1 VCFEYALALGKG
13 LSLPAKIKYN
23 EFKEYTV
30 TIPQKLLFC
39 FLLSVFLCAGIAA
52 LAFTGIFDY
61 GGIVNKSV
69 EILTLVA
76 VFLMLFLILFFCF
89 NVRRDSAG
97 KIQTLA
103 GTDEK
108 IPVTSEH
115 LPETPPSNS
124 PGYEEPEKL
133 EAAKKQPQPEAM
145 PVSPPEVVD
154 IKLIFDD
161 DDIPYLV
168 ESGGFELVDEDI
180 RGALPAGDAR
190 FTKNAEPAEME
201 EFKVVSPFLSAL
213 PPRSSGGGSS
223 GEAAQL
229 EAVTGLSSGF
239 SLFWRPFT
247 FAPGN
252 PELLQG
258 AGNQEAGISG
268 EVVYER
274 NGIHYINSGAFARDA
289 NFEKELNGDFVKL
302 VESVVKKT

>member
-1 VCFEYALALGKG
+1 M
-13 LSLPAKIKYN
+13 
-23 EFKEYTV
+23 

-39 FLLSVFLCAGIAA
+39 FLLSVFLFAGIAA

-61 GGIVNKSV
+61 YRGIVNKSV

-76 VFLMLFLILFFCF
+76 VFLTLFLILFFCL
-89 NVRRDSAG
+89 NLRRDSAG

-124 PGYEEPEKL
+124 PGYEKPEAV
-133 EAAKKQPQPEAM
+133 EERPEPEAM
-145 PVSPPEVVD
+145 PVSPPEVAD
-154 IKLIFDD
+154 IKLVFDD

-180 RGALPAGDAR
+180 QGALPAKDAR
-190 FTKNAEPAEME
+190 FTKNAEPAELE
-201 EFKVVSPFLSAL
+201 KLEVVSPFPSMR

-223 GEAAQL
+223 GGAAQL
-229 EAVTGLSSGF
+229 EAVAGRSSGF
-239 SLFWRPFT
+239 SLFRQPFT

-258 AGNQEAGISG
+258 ADNQEAGVSG

-274 NGIHYINSGAFARDA
+274 NGIHYINSGAFAHDA
-289 NFEKELNGDFVKL
+289 NLEKELNGDFVKL
-302 VESVVKKT
+302 VESVVNKD

>member
-1 VCFEYALALGKG
+1 M
-13 LSLPAKIKYN
+13 
-23 EFKEYTV
+23 

-39 FLLSVFLCAGIAA
+39 FLLSVFLFAGIAV

-69 EILTLVA
+69 ELLTLVA
-76 VFLMLFLILFFCF
+76 VFLTLFLILFFCF
-89 NVRRDSAG
+89 NLRQDSAG
-97 KIQTLA
+97 KMQTLA
-103 GTDEK
+103 GTDEQK
-108 IPVTSEH
+108 PAAPEIPPLNRS
-115 LPETPPSNS
+115 
-124 PGYEEPEKL
+124 GYEELEEL
-133 EAAKKQPQPEAM
+133 EAAEEQPEPETM
-145 PVSPPEVVD
+145 PVSPPEVAD
-154 IKLIFDD
+154 IKLVFDD

-168 ESGGFELVDEDI
+168 ESSGFELVDEDI

-190 FTKNAEPAEME
+190 FTKNAEPAELE
-201 EFKVVSPFLSAL
+201 ELEAVSPFPSA
-213 PPRSSGGGSS
+213 PPLRNGGG
-223 GEAAQL
+223 EAVQL
-229 EAVTGLSSGF
+229 EAVTGLGGSF
-239 SLFWRPFT
+239 SLFKQPFV

-289 NFEKELNGDFVKL
+289 NLEKELNSDFVKL